1 VDFSSGSRVT
11 LGLRPVFAPRAIAS
25 ADAKPLTINGHR
37 YASSYACFRMS
48 MIFEWVRCCFE
59 MVNAIGL
66 APALYLNVH
75 DGSMLSS
82 AKLSF
87 TRAKKSFGWAI
98 Q

>member
-1 VDFSSGSRVT
+1 
-11 LGLRPVFAPRAIAS
+11 
-25 ADAKPLTINGHR
+25 
-37 YASSYACFRMS
+37 